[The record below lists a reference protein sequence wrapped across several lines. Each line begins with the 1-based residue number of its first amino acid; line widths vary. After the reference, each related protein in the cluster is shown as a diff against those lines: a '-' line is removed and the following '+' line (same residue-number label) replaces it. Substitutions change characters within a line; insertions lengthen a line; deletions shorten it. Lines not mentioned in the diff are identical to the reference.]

1 MEYFYKDFKSYN
13 GILQGDVFRVNS
25 RSDSPFQFDER
36 FAMLITADCDLANPS
51 RNVNYLTFL
60 PIVSS
65 TCYLEKVW
73 IPAYFEKI
81 RAEVAKSLHKLINEL
96 EVHKKNGCNEL
107 KESGIKEWLKKN
119 SYNDILTDLAITD
132 RTQNMEDVI
141 KLDDALRCEETIDNF
156 IKLKV
161 IKGTKFKNI
170 ISELKE
176 AINKPKEEFFVLPM
190 IDSLFD
196 ECGILKLRM
205 IRPVHRKNVYTQE
218 IDARLSNHSDF
229 TSLVRIGRLSDYLRY
244 SISQSFASLF
254 SRIGMPENYE
264 SDREESINLLIE
276 KIEGKYEK

>member
-1 MEYFYKDFKSYN
+1 MEYFYKNFKNYN
-13 GILQGDVFRVNS
+13 GILQGDVFRVNNC
-25 RSDSPFQFDER
+25 SDSPFQFDEQ
-36 FAMLITADCDLANPS
+36 FAILITADCDLANRS
-51 RNVNYLTFL
+51 KNVNYLTFL

-65 TCYLEKVW
+65 TCYLEKIW
-73 IPAYFEKI
+73 IPTYFEKI
-81 RAEVAKSLHKLINEL
+81 RIEVAKSLHKLINKL
-96 EVHKKNGCNEL
+96 EVHKKHGCNEL
-107 KESGIKEWLKKN
+107 KESDLREWLKRK
-119 SYNDILTDLAITD
+119 SYNDILADLAIID
-132 RTQNMEDVI
+132 RTQHIEIDI
-141 KLDDALRCEETIDNF
+141 KLDEISRCEETIDNF
-156 IKLKV
+156 IKIKE
-161 IKGTKFKNI
+161 IKGSKFKTITND
-170 ISELKE
+170 LRE
-176 AINKPKEEFFVLPM
+176 AIKKPKEEFFVLPM

-196 ECGILKLRM
+196 ECGVLKLRM

>member
-1 MEYFYKDFKSYN
+1 MEYFYKDFKNYN
-13 GILQGDVFRVNS
+13 GILQGDVFRVNN
-25 RSDSPFQFDER
+25 RTDSPFKFDER

-73 IPAYFEKI
+73 IPTYFEKI
-81 RAEVAKSLHKLINEL
+81 RTEVAKSLHKLINDL

-107 KESGIKEWLKKN
+107 KESDIREWLRKN
-119 SYNDILTDLAITD
+119 NYNEILADLSIIE
-132 RTQNMEDVI
+132 RTQHIENAI
-141 KLDDALRCEETIDNF
+141 KLDEASRCEETIDSF
-156 IKLKV
+156 IKIKK
-161 IKGTKFKNI
+161 IKGSKFKNI
-170 ISELKE
+170 ISELRE
-176 AINKPKEEFFVLPM
+176 AVNKPKEEFFVLPM